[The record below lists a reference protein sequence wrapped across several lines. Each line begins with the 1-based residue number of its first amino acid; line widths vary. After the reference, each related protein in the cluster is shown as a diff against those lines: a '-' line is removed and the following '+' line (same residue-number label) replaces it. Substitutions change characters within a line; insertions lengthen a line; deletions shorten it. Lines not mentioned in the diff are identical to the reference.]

1 MEIFKTPFSRAYWQ
15 YAVRDSKK
23 LRTLVFSALMVA
35 ACVALSYL
43 KSVPVVNNIRVSW
56 GFLARALCAL
66 VGGPVNALLFGF
78 VEDTVSY
85 FMNPTE
91 GYNPFYILTTMLG
104 VFTYALFLYRA
115 EVTVLRVFLAKLAT
129 NVQNVFLGGLGTYL
143 WYSNGKGYWAIVS
156 ASTVKNAIMLPVQTL
171 MLAALFAALLPIL
184 HRLGFL
190 PDQAARLRLWKPAEH
205 MIAAPIRTAQTEAVP
220 NSGSR
225 PQGKDSRAGSRDKD
239 PWER

>member
-1 MEIFKTPFSRAYWQ
+1 MSKNLYKTPFSRAYWRE
-15 YAVRDSKK
+15 ALTDSKK

-35 ACVALSYL
+35 AWVALSYL

-91 GYNPFYILTTMLG
+91 GYNPFYILPTILG
-104 VFTYALFLYRA
+104 VFTYSLFFYRA

-129 NVQNVFLGGLGTYL
+129 NLQNVFLGGLGTYL
-143 WYSNGKGYWAIVS
+143 WYSGGKGYWLIVS
-156 ASTVKNAIMLPVQTL
+156 QSAVKNAIMLPVQTL
-171 MLAALFAALLPIL
+171 MLAALFAALLPVL
-184 HRLGFL
+184 PRLGFL
-190 PDQAARLRLWKPAEH
+190 PDQAARLKLWKKPEWLNRKKERKKSA
-205 MIAAPIRTAQTEAVP
+205 
-220 NSGSR
+220 
-225 PQGKDSRAGSRDKD
+225 
-239 PWER
+239 PWEG